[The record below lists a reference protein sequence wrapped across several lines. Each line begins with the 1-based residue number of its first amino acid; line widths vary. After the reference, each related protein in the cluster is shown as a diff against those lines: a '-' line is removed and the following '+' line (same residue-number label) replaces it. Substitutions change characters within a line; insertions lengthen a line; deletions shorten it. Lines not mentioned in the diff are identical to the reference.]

1 MDGMLLLNLLTHPY
15 TKSIKQTTKIRY
27 TYLMRPIICQ
37 FTKELELKL
46 VLLQKV
52 IGVNF
57 QLMFVEDLPE

>member
-15 TKSIKQTTKIRY
+15 TKSIKQTTEIRY

-37 FTKELELKL
+37 FTKQLELKL